1 MCLVLLLAW
10 RAGRGPELPGYRVT
24 EGPLVQRI
32 VASGQ
37 VSSQSLAR
45 VGSEITGVV
54 KVRHV
59 REGDAVRPGDL
70 LIELQDDDQMARVRE
85 AEAALAQLETAR
97 RPQAEA
103 GLKQAESALLLAS
116 GERARR
122 DELFARQLLPAEQR
136 DQARNA
142 ETAARVARDQAR
154 LTLDA
159 ARAGGVDER
168 VLRERLMQA
177 RAALARTK
185 IHAGMAGI
193 VQARNVEPGD
203 LVQPGRTLLEI
214 ARADSREIVVA
225 LDEKS
230 LGPLRPGLPAEVEA
244 DAYPGQAVPA
254 RVNFIA
260 PAVDT
265 ARGTADVHLDL
276 TAPAEFLRQGMTV
289 SVNIDAARLPKALV
303 VPNDALHDVQGD
315 RAVAFVL
322 VDGRVQRRVVRLG
335 LRSTTQSQILD
346 GMAAGDIALATDA
359 EPGSRARVHLQTLP
373 HADASGRG
381 LDPSTLPV
389 PGVN

>member
-1 MCLVLLLAW
+1 M
-10 RAGRGPELPGYRVT
+10 
-24 EGPLVQRI
+24 QRI

-37 VSSQSLAR
+37 VSSRSLAR

-59 REGDAVRPGDL
+59 REGDVVRPGDL
-70 LIELQDDDQMARVRE
+70 LIELRDEEQVARVRE

-97 RPQAEA
+97 RPQAA
-103 GLKQAESALLLAS
+103 AALQQADSALALAS
-116 GERARR
+116 SERARR
-122 DELFARQLLPAEQR
+122 DELFSRQLLSAEQR

-142 ETAARVARDQAR
+142 ETAARTGRDQAR
-154 LTLDA
+154 VTLEA
-159 ARAGGVDER
+159 LRSGGADER
-168 VLRERLMQA
+168 VLRERLTQA

-185 IHAGMAGI
+185 ILASLSGV

-230 LGPLRPGLPAEVEA
+230 LGPVRAGLAAEVEA
-244 DAYPGQAVPA
+244 DAYPGKAVPA
-254 RVNFIA
+254 RVSWIA
-260 PAVDT
+260 PAVDPG
-265 ARGTADVHLDL
+265 RGTADVHLEL
-276 TAPAEFLRQGMTV
+276 LAPADFLRQGMTV
-289 SVNIDAARLPKALV
+289 SVNIDAARVDKALV

-315 RAVAFVL
+315 RAVVFTL
-322 VDGRVQRRVVRLG
+322 VDGRVQRKIVRLG
-335 LRSTTQSQILD
+335 LRSMTQSQVMSGLV
-346 GMAAGDIALATDA
+346 AGSVVLATDA
-359 EPGSRARVHLQTLP
+359 EPGSRARVRLQSLP
-373 HADASGRG
+373 VAETQAHG